1 MPPAKEAAH
10 SAPKVA
16 ERCVPR
22 RWLPVRAIAGMLLS
36 YLTVLA
42 QL

>member
-1 MPPAKEAAH
+1 MPPAKEAVH

-22 RWLPVRAIAGMLLS
+22 RRLPVRAIAGMLLS
-36 YLTVLA
+36 YLTALA